1 MKKIGD
7 LCLWQKHRIMP
18 LQLPPFIIEEN
29 AQLQLEVSEN
39 MNVTFKFK
47 FMDPKLRNP
56 AVEDL
61 CLGG

>member
-1 MKKIGD
+1 
-7 LCLWQKHRIMP
+7 MP

-39 MNVTFKFK
+39 MNVTFKFM